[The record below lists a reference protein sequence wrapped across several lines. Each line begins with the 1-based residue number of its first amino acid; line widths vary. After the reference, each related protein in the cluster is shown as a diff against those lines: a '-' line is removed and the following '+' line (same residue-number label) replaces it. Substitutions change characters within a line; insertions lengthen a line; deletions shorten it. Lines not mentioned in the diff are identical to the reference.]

1 MHNCSI
7 ESKVVCEN
15 EIHPSRCFGRTQ
27 VAARRR
33 GLPPPLL
40 SLRST
45 RGEKEGAES
54 LAGIEASRA
63 RAADERSAR
72 RRNKK
77 RHGDVRD
84 SQRTLLKLRVFLLQK
99 VFFRSSKSEGSAGFC
114 TSVYLAVFCLR
125 CDTFLEGF

>member
-1 MHNCSI
+1 M
-7 ESKVVCEN
+7 KY
-15 EIHPSRCFGRTQ
+15 IHH
-27 VAARRR
+27 AASDARKSLLDVEAFHLLRS
-33 GLPPPLL
+33 PPW
-40 SLRST
+40 ST
-45 RGEKEGAES
+45 RGEKEGAEG

-99 VFFRSSKSEGSAGFC
+99 VFSEHQRAKEVQVFVR
-114 TSVYLAVFCLR
+114 VYI
-125 CDTFLEGF
+125 